1 MDNVYQLIT
10 LISGISAGVSGLI
23 FYFFKKYID
32 TSLSKELTHFKLELE
47 QSLKKKHIV
56 FQSLHE
62 QRAEV
67 IKELFEKL
75 TLFRD
80 SYLGWLM
87 EVRDDIDIEVINEHY
102 LKHLELQDELVKFY
116 RPNSIFFP
124 GRILHIID
132 NFMDTVDD
140 LNENTN
146 EILNRENVMHLLKDT
161 NIPEKQSKMKSLMDK
176 VSDRF
181 DPIIIDVMREF
192 QQLIG
197 VE

>member
-75 TLFRD
+75 TRFRD

-87 EVRDDIDIEVINEHY
+87 EVRDDIDI
-102 LKHLELQDELVKFY
+102 
-116 RPNSIFFP
+116 
-124 GRILHIID
+124 
-132 NFMDTVDD
+132 
-140 LNENTN
+140 
-146 EILNRENVMHLLKDT
+146 
-161 NIPEKQSKMKSLMDK
+161 
-176 VSDRF
+176 
-181 DPIIIDVMREF
+181 DVMLEF